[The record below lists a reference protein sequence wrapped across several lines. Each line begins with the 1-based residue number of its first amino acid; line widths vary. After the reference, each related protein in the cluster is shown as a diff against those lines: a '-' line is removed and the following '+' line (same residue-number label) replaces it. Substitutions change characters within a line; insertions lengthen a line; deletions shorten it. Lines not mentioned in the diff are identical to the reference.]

1 MSGLMLKTRGA
12 CKEKSGLSTWRSATD
27 AQELSNTTQLLRK
40 DPVLID

>member
-27 AQELSNTTQLLRK
+27 ALELSNTAQILRK
-40 DPVLID
+40 DPGLND